1 MSTLAA
7 RIRHL
12 RGVLPRAEIAR
23 RLNTSTTYVRV
34 VLNHRREGISTYD
47 RAYIDK
53 PGNRERMRAR
63 VQAEYHA
70 VPRAERFRIRAEVMA
85 TCRSAGMTDRQAYSK
100 AALAV
105 RRRGREILRAAEVQ

>member
-34 VLNHRREGISTYD
+34 VLNHRCAGISTYD
-47 RAYIDK
+47 RAYIER
-53 PGNRERMRAR
+53 PANRTRMRKRA
-63 VQAEYHA
+63 QAEYHA
-70 VPRAERFRIRAEVMA
+70 VPRAERLRIRAEVMA
-85 TCRSAGMTDRQAYSK
+85 ACRAAGMTGRQAHSK